1 MEKVL
6 TASSIIDL
14 FADAIKTDRKLPPE
28 YKNNMKTMNFDVVAE
43 KSEHNAWDKRPLRL
57 AASSKDIARYEF
69 VLFDLNPRLQVEERT
84 IMWAKALGLPYTKL
98 GHKLGMSRHQAKEKY
113 LELIIFIKYLIA
125 YDKKL
130 LDKFNKISY

>member
-6 TASSIIDL
+6 TAQSIIDL

-28 YKNNMKTMNFDVVAE
+28 YKNNLKTMHLDVVPD
-43 KSEHNAWDKRPLRL
+43 KTEHSAWDKRPLRI

-69 VLFDLNPRLQVEERT
+69 VLFELNPRLERDERT
-84 IMWAKALGLPYTKL
+84 VMWSKAVGLPYTKL
-98 GHKLGMSRHQAKEKY
+98 GRKLGMSRHQAKEKY

-130 LDKFNKISY
+130 FDKYNKIS